1 MFIGRQA
8 ELKRLEE
15 LCCSDSFEF
24 LVMYGRRRVGKTSLL
39 KEYAG
44 KHKTIFFSAQ
54 EKNDSLNLVDF
65 SRAVQTSHTGDDFG
79 VFRDWEA
86 AFQYVGDHTGSERVT
101 LIIDEFP
108 FIAQENPTVKS
119 ILQHII
125 DHQWSQ
131 KKILL
136 ILCGSSV
143 SFMVNEVMG
152 YKSPLYGRSTTQ
164 MEVEPFDYLDSAA
177 FFPGYSHIDQLLAYG
192 ILGGIPC
199 YLQRFSDKRT
209 IAENIQQEILRTG
222 SFLKDEPQLLLKME
236 LREPAV
242 YNSIFEAIAGGAS
255 RMNDIAQKIK
265 EDSGKCSRYMATLKE
280 IRLLDRI
287 TPCGEDETTK
297 RTVYQITDNFY
308 TFWYR
313 YIFANRSYYE
323 LLGEEDAAQEIT
335 SDLSNLM
342 GAVFE
347 RVCQQYMVRMAKAR
361 KLPFVPFKMGK
372 WWGNNPVK
380 RRQDDIDI
388 LALDRTGSRA
398 IFCECKFRNELF
410 DMQEYRV
417 FMDACAIFTQVKEP
431 HYYLFVKSGYT
442 KDVQKQAAVDGVK
455 LLMIDDL
462 FSIEQ

>member
-1 MFIGRQA
+1 MFIGRQN
-8 ELKRLEE
+8 ELKLLEE
-15 LCCSDSFEF
+15 LYRSDGFEF

-39 KEYAG
+39 REYAMT
-44 KHKTIFFSAQ
+44 HKTLFFSAQ
-54 EKNDSLNLVDF
+54 EKNDSLNLSDF
-65 SRAVQTSHTGDDFG
+65 SRVVQTSLTGGDFG
-79 VFRDWEA
+79 IFRDWEA
-86 AFQYVGDHTGSERVT
+86 AFQYIGEHTGREKIT

-125 DHQWSQ
+125 DHRWAQQ
-131 KKILL
+131 NIFL

-152 YKSPLYGRSTTQ
+152 YKSPLYGRSTSQ

-177 FFPGYSHIDQLLAYG
+177 FYPGYSHTDQLLAYG

-209 IAENIQQEILRTG
+209 IAENIQREILRTG

-265 EDSGKCSRYMATLKE
+265 EESAKCSRYISTLKE
-280 IRLLDRI
+280 IRLIDKI
-287 TPCGEDETTK
+287 TPCGEDESTK
-297 RTVYQITDNFY
+297 RTVYRITDNFY
-308 TFWYR
+308 IFWYR

-323 LLGEEDAAQEIT
+323 LLGEEAAAREIT
-335 SDLSNLM
+335 ADLSDMM

-347 RVCQQYMVRMAKAR
+347 QVCQQYMVRMAKAG
-361 KLPFVPFKMGK
+361 KLPFVPFRMGK
-372 WWGNNPVK
+372 WWGNNHAK

-388 LALDRTGSRA
+388 LALDRSGSRA
-398 IFCECKFRNELF
+398 VFCECKFRNELF
-410 DMQEYRV
+410 DIQEYRD
-417 FMDACAIFTQVKEP
+417 FMDACAIFTQISER

-442 KDVQKQAAVDGVK
+442 KDVEKQAAADGVK
-455 LLMIDDL
+455 LLTVDNL
-462 FSIEQ
+462 FSIE

>member
-1 MFIGRQA
+1 MSA
-8 ELKRLEE
+8 E
-15 LCCSDSFEF
+15 
-24 LVMYGRRRVGKTSLL
+24 
-39 KEYAG
+39 
-44 KHKTIFFSAQ
+44 Q
-54 EKNDSLNLVDF
+54 E
-65 SRAVQTSHTGDDFG
+65 R
-79 VFRDWEA
+79 
-86 AFQYVGDHTGSERVT
+86 
-101 LIIDEFP
+101 P
-108 FIAQENPTVKS
+108 
-119 ILQHII
+119 
-125 DHQWSQ
+125 
-131 KKILL
+131 
-136 ILCGSSV
+136 C
-143 SFMVNEVMG
+143 
-152 YKSPLYGRSTTQ
+152 
-164 MEVEPFDYLDSAA
+164 
-177 FFPGYSHIDQLLAYG
+177 

-431 HYYLFVKSGYT
+431 HYYLFVKSGYCHP
-442 KDVQKQAAVDGVK
+442 A
-455 LLMIDDL
+455 
-462 FSIEQ
+462 SRNEQFQ

>member
-1 MFIGRQA
+1 
-8 ELKRLEE
+8 
-15 LCCSDSFEF
+15 
-24 LVMYGRRRVGKTSLL
+24 
-39 KEYAG
+39 
-44 KHKTIFFSAQ
+44 
-54 EKNDSLNLVDF
+54 
-65 SRAVQTSHTGDDFG
+65 
-79 VFRDWEA
+79 
-86 AFQYVGDHTGSERVT
+86 
-101 LIIDEFP
+101 
-108 FIAQENPTVKS
+108 
-119 ILQHII
+119 
-125 DHQWSQ
+125 
-131 KKILL
+131 
-136 ILCGSSV
+136 
-143 SFMVNEVMG
+143 
-152 YKSPLYGRSTTQ
+152 

-398 IFCECKFRNELF
+398 IFCECSPVL
-410 DMQEYRV
+410 
-417 FMDACAIFTQVKEP
+417 
-431 HYYLFVKSGYT
+431 KSCGRH
-442 KDVQKQAAVDGVK
+442 
-455 LLMIDDL
+455 LLVYCSRRGKAQSLAPRDL
-462 FSIEQ
+462 FPAG

>member
-1 MFIGRQA
+1 MFIGRQD

-39 KEYAG
+39 REYAG
-44 KHKTIFFSAQ
+44 THKTIFFSAQ

-65 SRAVQTSHTGDDFG
+65 SRAVQTSLTGDDFG

-265 EDSGKCSRYMATLKE
+265 EDSGK
-280 IRLLDRI
+280 
-287 TPCGEDETTK
+287 
-297 RTVYQITDNFY
+297 
-308 TFWYR
+308 
-313 YIFANRSYYE
+313 
-323 LLGEEDAAQEIT
+323 
-335 SDLSNLM
+335 
-342 GAVFE
+342 
-347 RVCQQYMVRMAKAR
+347 
-361 KLPFVPFKMGK
+361 
-372 WWGNNPVK
+372 
-380 RRQDDIDI
+380 
-388 LALDRTGSRA
+388 
-398 IFCECKFRNELF
+398 
-410 DMQEYRV
+410 
-417 FMDACAIFTQVKEP
+417 
-431 HYYLFVKSGYT
+431 
-442 KDVQKQAAVDGVK
+442 
-455 LLMIDDL
+455 
-462 FSIEQ
+462 

>member
-1 MFIGRQA
+1 
-8 ELKRLEE
+8 
-15 LCCSDSFEF
+15 
-24 LVMYGRRRVGKTSLL
+24 
-39 KEYAG
+39 
-44 KHKTIFFSAQ
+44 
-54 EKNDSLNLVDF
+54 
-65 SRAVQTSHTGDDFG
+65 
-79 VFRDWEA
+79 
-86 AFQYVGDHTGSERVT
+86 
-101 LIIDEFP
+101 
-108 FIAQENPTVKS
+108 
-119 ILQHII
+119 
-125 DHQWSQ
+125 
-131 KKILL
+131 
-136 ILCGSSV
+136 
-143 SFMVNEVMG
+143 
-152 YKSPLYGRSTTQ
+152 

-380 RRQDDIDI
+380 RKQDDIDI

>member
-15 LCCSDSFEF
+15 LYCSDSFEF

-39 KEYAG
+39 REYAG
-44 KHKTIFFSAQ
+44 THKTIFFSAQ

-65 SRAVQTSHTGDDFG
+65 SRAVQTSLTGDDFG

-265 EDSGKCSRYMATLKE
+265 EDSGKCSRYIATLKE

-287 TPCGEDETTK
+287 TPCGEDESTK

-361 KLPFVPFKMGK
+361 RLPFVPFKMGNGGATILSSAGRMILIF
-372 WWGNNPVK
+372 WHLTAPEAGRSSVSASSAMSCLICRSTGTLWTPVPYS
-380 RRQDDIDI
+380 RR
-388 LALDRTGSRA
+388 SRSLT
-398 IFCECKFRNELF
+398 ITCLL
-410 DMQEYRV
+410 RV
-417 FMDACAIFTQVKEP
+417 D
-431 HYYLFVKSGYT
+431 
-442 KDVQKQAAVDGVK
+442 
-455 LLMIDDL
+455 LLKMCRSRQRWTAQS
-462 FSIEQ
+462 FS

>member
-1 MFIGRQA
+1 MFIGREE
-8 ELKRLEE
+8 ELKQLERLYF
-15 LCCSDSFEF
+15 SDGFEF

-39 KEYAG
+39 REYA
-44 KHKTIFFSAQ
+44 KSHKTIFFSAQ
-54 EKNDSLNLVDF
+54 EKNDSLNLTDF
-65 SRAVQTSHTGDDFG
+65 SRAVWKSLTGNNFG
-79 VFRDWEA
+79 TFQDWEA
-86 AFQYVGDHTGSERVT
+86 AFGYIGDALGDEKIT

-108 FIAQENPTVKS
+108 FLAQENPTVKS

-125 DHQWSQ
+125 DHKWSK
-131 KKILL
+131 KKIFL

-164 MEVEPFDYLDSAA
+164 MEVKPFDYLESAA
-177 FFPGYSHIDQLLAYG
+177 FYPNYSHVDQLIAYG

-199 YLQRFSDKRT
+199 YLERFSDQRT
-209 IAENIQQEILRTG
+209 IAENIEQEILRTG

-265 EDSGKCSRYMATLKE
+265 EASSKCARYISTLKD
-280 IRLLDRI
+280 IRLLEKI
-287 TPCGEDETTK
+287 TPCGEDEAAK
-297 RTVYQITDNFY
+297 RTVYRISDNFY

-323 LLGEEDAAQEIT
+323 LLGEKDAALEIT

-342 GAVFE
+342 GSVFE
-347 RVCQQYMVRMAKAR
+347 KVCQQYMIRMAKKR
-361 KLPFVPFKMGK
+361 KLPFVPFRIGR
-372 WWGNNPVK
+372 WWGNNPK
-380 RRQDDIDI
+380 KQKQDDVDI
-388 LALDRTGSRA
+388 LALDKTGKRA

-410 DMQEYRV
+410 DKQEYTD
-417 FMDACAIFTQVKEP
+417 FMNACSIFRHIEER
-431 HYYLFVKSGYT
+431 HYYLFVKSGFT
-442 KDVQKQAAVDGVK
+442 KDVLELAKRDGTN
-455 LLMIDDL
+455 LLTVDDL
-462 FSIEQ
+462 FQVE